1 MVLGFKKG
9 GQEYEKGGE
18 GNQGMWSKVMACWGG
33 AACRD
38 AGWDSVR
45 ALCGPGGSWLPGTVV
60 QVGENGYIDHL
71 GRLLS
76 LLIFSQDFSLSLL
89 LLGLLKCKY

>member
-60 QVGENGYIDHL
+60 QVGENGGTGGSL
-71 GRLLS
+71 GP
-76 LLIFSQDFSLSLL
+76 
-89 LLGLLKCKY
+89 